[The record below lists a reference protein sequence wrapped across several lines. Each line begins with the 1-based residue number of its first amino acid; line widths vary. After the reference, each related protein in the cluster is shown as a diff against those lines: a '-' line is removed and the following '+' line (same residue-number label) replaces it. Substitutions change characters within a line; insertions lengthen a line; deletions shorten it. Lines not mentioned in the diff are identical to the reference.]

1 MLLLYTDGIEES
13 KRVFRK
19 ADGTEAACDFGGL
32 PEGTEHGAH
41 TVGARSE
48 MFGSKRIADIINAV
62 MNRGHYTLRKPHD
75 PQENYLFDYSGCEG
89 TADEAVMAAVSAEK
103 LFRMFKAP
111 ANAEN
116 CRVPVDARIDAFLR
130 GSLAKYERFIKDTS
144 AGDTSAGTVYYEGMC
159 EDEQYDDIAILGV
172 MRK

>member
-1 MLLLYTDGIEES
+1 
-13 KRVFRK
+13 
-19 ADGTEAACDFGGL
+19 
-32 PEGTEHGAH
+32 
-41 TVGARSE
+41 

-75 PQENYLFDYSGCEG
+75 PQENYIFDYSSCKG

-130 GSLAKYERFIKDTS
+130 GILAKYERFRKDTS
-144 AGDTSAGTVYYEGMC
+144 AGDTSVSGTSVCAGTVYYEGMC

>member
-1 MLLLYTDGIEES
+1 
-13 KRVFRK
+13 
-19 ADGTEAACDFGGL
+19 
-32 PEGTEHGAH
+32 
-41 TVGARSE
+41 

-62 MNRGHYTLRKPHD
+62 MIRGHYTLRKPHD
-75 PQENYLFDYSGCEG
+75 PQDNYRFNFSACEG

-130 GSLAKYERFIKDTS
+130 GCLAKYERFRKGVDADT
-144 AGDTSAGTVYYEGMC
+144 DTIYYEGMC
-159 EDEQYDDIAILGV
+159 EDEQYDDIAILCV